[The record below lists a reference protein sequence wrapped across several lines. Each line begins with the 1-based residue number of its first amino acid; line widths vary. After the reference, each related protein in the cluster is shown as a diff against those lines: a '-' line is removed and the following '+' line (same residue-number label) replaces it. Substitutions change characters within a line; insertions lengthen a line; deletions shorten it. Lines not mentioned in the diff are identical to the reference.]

1 MSLLLPARGT
11 TGLAPARGAR
21 GAGSRPLYLAL
32 APQDELRLFVDGKPM
47 PILADETS
55 AVVAVIYT
63 ILV

>member
-11 TGLAPARGAR
+11 SRPPNVLVPL
-21 GAGSRPLYLAL
+21 AGSRPLYLAL